1 MKMRLRIVYRTSG
14 IGKWYWMGN
23 TAKVWVVGDEDG
35 GESLLINLAVL
46 V

>member
-1 MKMRLRIVYRTSG
+1 MKIRLRIMYTASR